1 MENKKI
7 VLIGSGSQFTEFF
20 LQEIFK
26 YPELKGLTIALVDR
40 NPERLKVVKG
50 ISDKI
55 SETLDFDI
63 KFEGYTDRRDAL
75 PGADL
80 VFSFIAVNLKEA
92 WNNDL
97 LFCKRHGLNPYE
109 FHTSSIGSLSMGIR
123 HIPPH
128 MDICKDIEELCPD
141 AWFIIKSNPL
151 TKILAAIFRHTK
163 VKCVGYCYGHE
174 LIQVAV
180 EQILALDEQSNE
192 TLEVEA
198 FEREFMIAGDTVSV
212 LAMGVNHMGWV
223 MTMRDTATGEDL
235 YPAFREK
242 CLRIPVEKIPLGYRY
257 SVELMNRL
265 GYIPLPAD
273 VHVADYIWNADETI
287 AKRTNLTPFNPF
299 ESFGG
304 RGADSWGEMAEELCD
319 RESIEAFI
327 KLRKN
332 GWQSVKL
339 ACIMLGGK
347 YEYFPAVNIMN
358 NGCISN
364 MSDDV
369 VVEVPGVV
377 GPDYVG
383 GLSMGKLPE
392 ELQPYCELHGIQSN
406 LIADAAAFGD
416 KSKALKAM
424 LMDPFLASV
433 TRADAMVDEVIE
445 INRQYDTRF
454 K

>member
-20 LQEIFK
+20 LQEIYK
-26 YPELKGLTIALVDR
+26 YPELKGLTVALVDR
-40 NPERLKVVKG
+40 RPERLGVVKG
-50 ISDKI
+50 ICEKLDSM
-55 SETLDFDI
+55 LDFGV
-63 KFEGYTDRRDAL
+63 KYEGYTDRRDAL

-80 VFSFIAVNLKEA
+80 VFSFIAVDLKEA
-92 WNNDL
+92 WNNDG
-97 LFCKRHGLNPYE
+97 LFCRRHGLNPYE
-109 FHTSSIGSLSMGIR
+109 FHTSSIGSLSMGMR

-141 AWFIIKSNPL
+141 AWFIIESNPL
-151 TKILAAIFRHTK
+151 TKILSAILRHTK
-163 VKCVGYCYGHE
+163 VKAVGYCYGHE
-174 LIQVAV
+174 MIQVAI
-180 EQILALDEQSNE
+180 EQILALDENKE
-192 TLEVEA
+192 TLEVES

-223 MTMRDTATGEDL
+223 MTMRDTETGEDL

-242 CLRIPVEKIPLGYRY
+242 CKITPIEKIPLGYRY
-257 SVELMNRL
+257 SVELCNRL

-287 AKRTNLTPFNPF
+287 AKKTNLIPFDPY

-304 RGADSWGEMAEELCD
+304 RGPDSWGEFAKELED
-319 RESIEAFI
+319 IESINKFI
-327 KLRKN
+327 SLRKN

-339 ACIMLGGK
+339 MCMMLGGK

-383 GLSMGKLPE
+383 GLNMGKLPE
-392 ELQPYCELHGIQSN
+392 ELQPYCELHGIQGN

-416 KSKALKAM
+416 KSKAIKAM
-424 LMDPFLASV
+424 LMDPFLASI
-433 TRADAMVDEVIE
+433 TKADAMVDEVIE
-445 INRQYDTRF
+445 INRKYDISF